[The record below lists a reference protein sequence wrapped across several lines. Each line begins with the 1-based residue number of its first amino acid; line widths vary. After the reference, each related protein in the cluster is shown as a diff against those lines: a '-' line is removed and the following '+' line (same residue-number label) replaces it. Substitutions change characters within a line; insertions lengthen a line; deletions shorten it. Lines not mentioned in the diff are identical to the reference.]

1 MNKNVV
7 IVSAVRTPIGIFM
20 GSFSDLKAQTLGAIA
35 IKEVIK
41 RSGIDPSIIDEVIM
55 GNIIGTE
62 PKGNPAREAL
72 IEAGIP
78 INVPAFTVNKN
89 CASSV
94 KSVTLAASLIKT
106 GESDIIL
113 AGGMENM
120 TRAPYVLRNVRKGFR
135 MGDQSAEDLLSQLL
149 EGMGLTAERLA
160 EKYNI
165 SREEQDQFALH
176 SQMKAKNAQE
186 SGYFDEEIVPVQVKS
201 KKGNTIIL
209 KDEGIKPNT
218 TLEGL
223 SALKPAFKKMVLLQ
237 QVILLQLM
245 MPVQHFY

>member
-120 TRAPYVLRNVRKGFR
+120 TRVPYVLKNARKGFR

-165 SREEQDQFALH
+165 SREEQDQFALR